1 MPANAEPPAIWTV
14 DPSNNKIIG
23 GHAVV
28 LPGYD
33 ADGAI
38 VISWGQLYKM
48 TWQFFS
54 TYVDEVY
61 GIADTDWVAST
72 GKTPAG
78 MTVQDLEAQM
88 QALKGA

>member
-1 MPANAEPPAIWTV
+1 MAPGNPQIV
-14 DPSNNKIIG
+14 G

-61 GIADTDWVAST
+61 NISDAAWATSAFA
-72 GKTPAG
+72 KTRNLRLPAG
-78 MTVQDLEAQM
+78 LTEAELANQM
-88 QALKGA
+88 RFV